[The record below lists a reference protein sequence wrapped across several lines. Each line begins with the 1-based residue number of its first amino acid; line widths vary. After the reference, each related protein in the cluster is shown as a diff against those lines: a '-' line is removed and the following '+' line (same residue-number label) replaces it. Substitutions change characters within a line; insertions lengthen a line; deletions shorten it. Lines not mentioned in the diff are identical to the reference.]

1 MQQQSSQE
9 WKDYLLACQL
19 PLVLARVQAEN
30 YQWEHMLNV
39 KQVVLEVPRQNIN
52 DEKWILAQR
61 YADPCVQ
68 NTLLL
73 QVSSNTN
80 CLLAFWLAARWPFC

>member
-9 WKDYLLACQL
+9 RKDYLLACQL
-19 PLVLARVQAEN
+19 PLVPARVPAEN

-52 DEKWILAQR
+52 DEKRILAQR
-61 YADPCVQ
+61 YSDPCVQ

>member
-1 MQQQSSQE
+1 
-9 WKDYLLACQL
+9 
-19 PLVLARVQAEN
+19 
-30 YQWEHMLNV
+30 MLNV
-39 KQVVLEVPRQNIN
+39 KQVVPEVPRQNIN